1 VSKWR
6 TTVAEAAE
14 ERARAGSLRRL
25 CSGALD
31 LLFPAVCHACGTGIA
46 GDRSLCEVCEGAI
59 PPLESPFCLR
69 CAEPFDGLI
78 ETDFECPNCRNLD
91 FAFEFARPAI
101 ANHPVVLDMIH
112 QLKYQRRIY
121 LAPELGRL
129 ATRPFGEDPRLLE
142 ALDGKWPLIPVPL
155 HRRRKL
161 WRHFNQAEEIAL
173 PMSRLTGLPLL
184 KGLVRRRGT
193 DSQTRLSRAQRLQ
206 NLRGAFDISRAGRA
220 FFKDRPAGALLVDD
234 VFTTGATTGECARI
248 LRREG
253 VQKVVVVTVM
263 RG

>member
-1 VSKWR
+1 VNKWR

-14 ERARAGSLRRL
+14 ERARAGGIRRL
-25 CSGALD
+25 WSGALD

-46 GDRSLCEVCEGAI
+46 GDRSLCDACEAAI
-59 PPLESPFCLR
+59 PSLKSPFCLR
-69 CAEPFDGLI
+69 CAEPFEGVI
-78 ETDFECPNCRNLD
+78 ESNFECPNCRNLD
-91 FAFEFARPAI
+91 FAFEFARPAT

-112 QLKYQRRIY
+112 QLKYQRRIH
-121 LAPELGRL
+121 LASELGRL
-129 ATRPFGEDPRLLE
+129 AARAFGEDPRLLE
-142 ALDGKWPLIPVPL
+142 ALDHKWPLVPVPL
-155 HRRRKL
+155 HRRRQL

-173 PMSRLTGLPLL
+173 PISRLTGLPLI
-184 KGLVRRRGT
+184 KGLVRLRGT
-193 DSQTRLSRAQRLQ
+193 DSQTRLTRAQRLK
-206 NLRGAFDISRAGRA
+206 NLRGAFDISRTGRA